1 MFWSELAACCAV
13 LLVALYLARRKD
25 FVIRVGPSGR
35 FDCEGL
41 LPKALQQELAQLL
54 LHDLNLRGPV
64 TILGK
69 RSGNRI
75 RLWFRGP
82 LTPGEQQR
90 IRNFLAMHR

>member
-1 MFWSELAACCAV
+1 MYWNELAACCVV
-13 LLVALYLARRKD
+13 LLVLLYLSQRKD
-25 FVIRVGPSGR
+25 FVIRAAPSGR
-35 FDCEGL
+35 FECKGR
-41 LPKALQQELAQLL
+41 LPKACQQELAQL

-69 RSGNRI
+69 RSGRRI

-90 IRNFLAMHR
+90 VRNFMAMHR